1 MIQNPWEQDS
11 RSRDK
16 RSKIIMVRAKDPR
29 PAVRLSLPVAQLT
42 ICASRTAQKCA
53 PTFGAIPSHADMQ
66 KKQQEQAD
74 AAEKRDEI
82 LESIMQKPAL
92 ARLNKLE
99 MDDPVRVSSVRKTT
113 RVCVS

>member
-1 MIQNPWEQDS
+1 
-11 RSRDK
+11 
-16 RSKIIMVRAKDPR
+16 
-29 PAVRLSLPVAQLT
+29 
-42 ICASRTAQKCA
+42 
-53 PTFGAIPSHADMQ
+53 MQ